1 MIKVL
6 VMGLGIGM
14 GLEFEGCVLEGA
26 LGMEIEFGFF
36 VWGDWF
42 WFWFWFYFGDL
53 AYDFLGL

>member
-1 MIKVL
+1 
-6 VMGLGIGM
+6 MGIGMGM

-26 LGMEIEFGFF
+26 LGMEIKFGFF